1 MSTFLRYPQDV
12 DLAIFH
18 NNLWVLDDESG
29 MANSTWLFLPINPT
43 LESPFR
49 KDDPSQIGPY
59 GTVIMTF
66 YLDQT
71 VQDVFLW
78 SVTPEGQLKILAVD
92 SVYGNSL
99 FAIKSLSSEE
109 LVILETPAE
118 QPPET
123 QQLEMVLR
131 RISPPD
137 RVVINSESR

>member
-18 NNLWVLDDESG
+18 NNLWISENESL
-29 MANSTWLFLPINPT
+29 MAESTWLFLPIDPAIPS
-43 LESPFR
+43 E
-49 KDDPSQIGPY
+49 DDKFTPPGSYGP
-59 GTVIMTF
+59 VIMTS
-66 YLDQT
+66 YTGQT

-131 RISPPD
+131 KMSPPD
-137 RVVINSESR
+137 RVVIHPSA